1 MNIVNFSGGKDST
14 ALLLLM
20 REKGIKIDRVNCAD
34 TGVEFPGIEE
44 NILQVKELLER
55 DGVEFNL
62 IKPERS
68 FEELACQI
76 TVNSRKYGQYIGYG
90 SPTWGTRWCT
100 RAFKRDTLKKFKT
113 SKDDVVFVGI
123 AADEKERIEKKYLKK
138 GNFRLLLV
146 EENMTEKDC
155 LEYCYKRGF
164 RFGEFY
170 ERYIRGGCWCCP
182 LQRNDEL
189 YRLYKEYPD
198 LFRKL
203 VEMQKVIK
211 KNTEFCNKSTH
222 YPLWAFGGRKG
233 GDDLERW
240 VESYELKLAQKKK

>member
-14 ALLLLM
+14 ALILLM

-44 NILQVKELLER
+44 NIMQVKELLER

-68 FEELACQI
+68 FEELAQE
-76 TVNSRKYGQYIGYG
+76 VPVDSRKYGKRTGYG
-90 SPTWGTRWCT
+90 FPSWKLRWCT
-100 RAFKRDTLKKFKT
+100 GELKANVLKKFKT

-123 AADEKERIEKKYLKK
+123 AADEKERIERKYLQK

-155 LEYCYKRGF
+155 LEYCYKNGF

-170 ERYIRGGCWCCP
+170 ERHHRGGCWCCP

-240 VESYELKLAQKKK
+240 VESYELKLAKKKK